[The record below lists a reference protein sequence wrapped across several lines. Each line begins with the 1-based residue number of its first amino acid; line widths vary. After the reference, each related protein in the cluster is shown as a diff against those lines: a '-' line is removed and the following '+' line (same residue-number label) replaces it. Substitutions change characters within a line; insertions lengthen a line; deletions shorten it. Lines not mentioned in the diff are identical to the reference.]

1 MSDNIKLLE
10 DRVSRA
16 AERLRRLSGERE
28 DLEREVQTLRDELA
42 TRPNPGQGAAD
53 HGQPPVATAEVV
65 SVLREALAELRDDE
79 HGVDGPD

>member
-1 MSDNIKLLE
+1 MSDNIRLLE

-28 DLEREVQTLRDELA
+28 GLERENRTLRDEIA
-42 TRPNPGQGAAD
+42 TRPDPAQGAPD
-53 HGQPPVATAEVV
+53 HQALPVASAEIV

-79 HGVDGPD
+79 REGDG